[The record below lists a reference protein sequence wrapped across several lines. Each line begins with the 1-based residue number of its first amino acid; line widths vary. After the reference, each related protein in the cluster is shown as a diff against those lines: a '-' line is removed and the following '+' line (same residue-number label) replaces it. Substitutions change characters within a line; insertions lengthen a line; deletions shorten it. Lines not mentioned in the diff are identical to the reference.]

1 MMSCITG
8 EGPASSTSLLLPL
21 LLLATA
27 LQSVVWPVL
36 ELGITLPKSLGE
48 GQSQPQILHQEDT
61 HPPQLGPYPDPS
73 SPPGATDLSLLVLL
87 RAASGVFQCLS
98 AASSLSL
105 TYTPAQSL
113 DSALGIFP

>member
-27 LQSVVWPVL
+27 LQSVVWPIL

-73 SPPGATDLSLLVLL
+73 SPLGPLTSRSLFSSGQLLVFFSVCQL
-87 RAASGVFQCLS
+87 
-98 AASSLSL
+98 
-105 TYTPAQSL
+105 PAP
-113 DSALGIFP
+113 FP